1 MSIFS
6 INDNSNY
13 GSILSQSKANKE
25 SKENSKISFAN
36 TFLKQNASKLNEIQ
50 NANSQTLARSEVLSN
65 NNALSNNS
73 NSTNISNSSNTNLS
87 INNATKTSSP
97 NYDISSEFKNSIYT
111 LKYKQA
117 DTSNIV
123 SLAYGYGVD
132 ANGYMG
138 SDFNKAAGLPEDFK
152 IHKSTLDEIKK
163 AAENDPVVSS
173 TKEYLGVSEYYT
185 NIDMAETIKQYYN
198 LFFNALGQSFPNDK
212 TSFSEADINSMPSG
226 YAIDGFYNGYGAFK
240 HPDAIR
246 NDDIAIKSIAD
257 YSNVLISNIY
267 RSQEQLNEANSIY
280 SDSAGLISGI
290 KPETLGL
297 SLEEIKNVSKGEDWQ
312 FNPDMSV
319 YPQNEYGSYS
329 KEALFM
335 SLIKSQEGRILY
347 SPKTTL
353 NPTIEAYNRAMAKE
367 SFSGPAIHLDS
378 IMTGK
383 SDFKSFFRYWAERG
397 IAEGDL
403 YMYENNIP
411 KESAMGN
418 WALDAEIKQA
428 LANGWKAKPST
439 INSYADSIMDRLN
452 NLIGQTRV

>member
-13 GSILSQSKANKE
+13 NSILSQAKANKE
-25 SKENSKISFAN
+25 GKENSKISFAN
-36 TFLKQNASKLNEIQ
+36 AFLKQNASKLNEIQ
-50 NANSQTLARSEVLSN
+50 NANSQTLARSEVL
-65 NNALSNNS
+65 
-73 NSTNISNSSNTNLS
+73 NSTNTTNTSNNTNFS
-87 INNATKTSSP
+87 ISSKTSSP

-111 LKYKQA
+111 LKYKQV
-117 DTSNIV
+117 DLSTNT
-123 SLAYGYGVD
+123 AYGYSVD
-132 ANGYMG
+132 KDGYMG

-198 LFFNALGQSFPNDK
+198 QFNQIVNYAFNDTNK
-212 TSFSEADINSMPSG
+212 TSFTEADINSMPKG
-226 YAIDGFYNGYGAFK
+226 YAING
-240 HPDAIR
+240 
-246 NDDIAIKSIAD
+246 IKSMD
-257 YSNVLISNIY
+257 FNDPSNRMNITHLRDFSNSLISNVY
-267 RSQEQLNEANSIY
+267 KTPEQAKEADEIWL
-280 SDSAGLISGI
+280 DSGCMIKGLSS
-290 KPETLGL
+290 ETLGL
-297 SLEEIKNVSKGEDWQ
+297 SLEEIKNVSKGEDWR

-319 YPQNEYGSYS
+319 YPQNEDGSYS
-329 KEALFM
+329 KETLFM
-335 SLIKSQEGRILY
+335 SFLKSQGGQPVE

-353 NPTIEAYNRAMAKE
+353 NPKVEAYNRAMAKE
-367 SFSGPAIHLDS
+367 SFSGPAINIDS

-428 LANGWKAKPST
+428 LA
-439 INSYADSIMDRLN
+439 
-452 NLIGQTRV
+452 

>member
-13 GSILSQSKANKE
+13 GSILSQAKANKE

-36 TFLKQNASKLNEIQ
+36 AFLKQNASKLSDIESK
-50 NANSQTLARSEVLSN
+50 NSQTLARSEVLSN
-65 NNALSNNS
+65 NNALNNSS

-117 DTSNIV
+117 DISTSTNT
-123 SLAYGYGVD
+123 AYGYSVD
-132 ANGYMG
+132 KDGYMG

-163 AAENDPVVSS
+163 AAENEPYIADM
-173 TKEYLGVSEYYT
+173 KQYFGVSEYYT

-198 LFFNALGQSFPNDK
+198 LFSNALGQSFPNDK
-212 TSFSEADINSMPSG
+212 TSFSEADINSMPKG
-226 YAIDGFYNGYGAFK
+226 YAING
-240 HPDAIR
+240 
-246 NDDIAIKSIAD
+246 IKSMD
-257 YSNVLISNIY
+257 FNDPSNRMNITHLRDFSNSLISNVY
-267 RSQEQLNEANSIY
+267 KTPEQAKEADEIWL
-280 SDSAGLISGI
+280 DSGCMIKGLSS
-290 KPETLGL
+290 ETLGL

-319 YPQNEYGSYS
+319 YPQNEDGSYS
-329 KEALFM
+329 KETLFM
-335 SLIKSQEGRILY
+335 SFLKSQGGQPVESL
-347 SPKTTL
+347 KTTL
-353 NPTIEAYNRAMAKE
+353 NPKVEAYNRAMAKE

-397 IAEGDL
+397 IEEGDL

-428 LANGWKAKPST
+428 IANGWKAKPST
-439 INSYADSIMDRLN
+439 INSYADSIMDR
-452 NLIGQTRV
+452 

>member
-36 TFLKQNASKLNEIQ
+36 AFLKQNASKLNEIQ
-50 NANSQTLARSEVLSN
+50 NANSQTLARSEVL
-65 NNALSNNS
+65 
-73 NSTNISNSSNTNLS
+73 NSTNTTNTSNNTNFS
-87 INNATKTSSP
+87 ISSKTSSP

-111 LKYKQA
+111 LKYKQVDLST
-117 DTSNIV
+117 DT
-123 SLAYGYGVD
+123 AYGYSVD
-132 ANGYMG
+132 KDGYMG

-198 LFFNALGQSFPNDK
+198 LFSNALGQSFPNDK
-212 TSFSEADINSMPSG
+212 TSFSEADINSMPKG
-226 YAIDGFYNGYGAFK
+226 YAING
-240 HPDAIR
+240 
-246 NDDIAIKSIAD
+246 IKSMD
-257 YSNVLISNIY
+257 FNDPSNRMNITHLRDFSNSSITNIY
-267 RSQEQLNEANSIY
+267 QTPEQMKEAESLYIQ
-280 SDSAGLISGI
+280 SGSLIDGI
-290 KPETLGL
+290 NGHSFGL

-319 YPQNEYGSYS
+319 YPQNEDGSYS

-335 SLIKSQEGRILY
+335 SFLKSYGSGQPVE

-353 NPTIEAYNRAMAKE
+353 NPKVEAYNRAMAKE
-367 SFSGPAIHLDS
+367 SFNGDS
-378 IMTGK
+378 VALNDIMTGK
-383 SDFKSFFRYWAERG
+383 VDFASSLKGYAQDGW
-397 IAEGDL
+397 
-403 YMYENNIP
+403 
-411 KESAMGN
+411 
-418 WALDAEIKQA
+418 LDADIYAMDKGVAWQNASIGYGGALFDNQFNQA
-428 LANGWKAKPST
+428 KANGWKASSES
-439 INSYADSIMDRLN
+439 INSYVGSIMDRLN

>member
-1 MSIFS
+1 
-6 INDNSNY
+6 
-13 GSILSQSKANKE
+13 KE

-36 TFLKQNASKLNEIQ
+36 AFLKQNASKLSDIESK
-50 NANSQTLARSEVLSN
+50 NSQTLARSEILSN

-111 LKYKQA
+111 LKYKQVDLNT
-117 DTSNIV
+117 DT
-123 SLAYGYGVD
+123 AYGYSVD
-132 ANGYMG
+132 KDGYMG

-198 LFFNALGQSFPNDK
+198 LFSNALGQSFPNDK
-212 TSFSEADINSMPSG
+212 TSFSEADINSMPKG
-226 YAIDGFYNGYGAFK
+226 YAING
-240 HPDAIR
+240 
-246 NDDIAIKSIAD
+246 IKSMD
-257 YSNVLISNIY
+257 FNDPSNRMNITHLRDFSNSSITNIY
-267 RSQEQLNEANSIY
+267 QTPEQMKEAKSLYIQ
-280 SDSAGLISGI
+280 SGSLIDGI
-290 KPETLGL
+290 NGHSFGL

-319 YPQNEYGSYS
+319 YPQNEDGSYS

-335 SLIKSQEGRILY
+335 SFLKSYGSGQPVE
-347 SPKTTL
+347 SSETTL
-353 NPTIEAYNRAMAKE
+353 NPKVEAYNRAMAKE
-367 SFSGPAIHLDS
+367 SFNGDS
-378 IMTGK
+378 IALNDIMTGK
-383 SDFKSFFRYWAERG
+383 VDFASLLKGYAQDGW
-397 IAEGDL
+397 
-403 YMYENNIP
+403 
-411 KESAMGN
+411 
-418 WALDAEIKQA
+418 LDAGIYAMEKGVKWQNVYVGSGISFDREFHQA
-428 LANGWKAKPST
+428 KANGWKASSES
-439 INSYADSIMDRLN
+439 INSYVGSIMDRLN

>member
-1 MSIFS
+1 
-6 INDNSNY
+6 DNSNY
-13 GSILSQSKANKE
+13 TSILSQAKANKE

-36 TFLKQNASKLNEIQ
+36 AFLKQNASKLNEIQ
-50 NANSQTLARSEVLSN
+50 NANSQTLARSEVL
-65 NNALSNNS
+65 
-73 NSTNISNSSNTNLS
+73 NSTNTTNTSNNTNFS
-87 INNATKTSSP
+87 ISSKTSSP

-111 LKYKQA
+111 LKYKQV
-117 DTSNIV
+117 DLSTNT
-123 SLAYGYGVD
+123 AYGYSVD
-132 ANGYMG
+132 KDGYMG

-198 LFFNALGQSFPNDK
+198 LFSNALGQSFPNDK

-226 YAIDGFYNGYGAFK
+226 YGVSGTQWMDF
-240 HPDAIR
+240 
-246 NDDIAIKSIAD
+246 NDP
-257 YSNVLISNIY
+257 SNRMNITGLKDFSNSLISNIY
-267 RSQEQLNEANSIY
+267 KTPEQAKEANDLWA
-280 SDSAGLISGI
+280 DSGYMIDGLLP
-290 KPETLGL
+290 KTLGL

-319 YPQNEYGSYS
+319 YPQNEDGSYS
-329 KEALFM
+329 KETLFM
-335 SLIKSQEGRILY
+335 SFLKSQGGQPVE
-347 SPKTTL
+347 SSETTL
-353 NPTIEAYNRAMAKE
+353 NPKVEAYNTAMAKE
-367 SFSGPAIHLDS
+367 SFSTTSVDIGD

-383 SDFKSFFRYWAERG
+383 VDFASLFKYLASKNG
-397 IAEGDL
+397 KLEGQL

-411 KESAMGN
+411 KESAIGN

>member
-36 TFLKQNASKLNEIQ
+36 AFLKQNASKLSDIESK
-50 NANSQTLARSEVLSN
+50 NSQTLARSEILSN

-87 INNATKTSSP
+87 INNTTKTSSP

-163 AAENDPVVSS
+163 AAENEPYIADM
-173 TKEYLGVSEYYT
+173 KQYFGVSEYYT

-198 LFFNALGQSFPNDK
+198 LFSNALGQSFPNDK

-226 YAIDGFYNGYGAFK
+226 YGVSGTQSMNF
-240 HPDAIR
+240 
-246 NDDIAIKSIAD
+246 NDP
-257 YSNVLISNIY
+257 SNRMNITHLRDFSNSLISNVY
-267 RSQEQLNEANSIY
+267 QTPEQAKEANEIWF
-280 SDSAGLISGI
+280 DSGCMIKGLSS
-290 KPETLGL
+290 ETLGL

-319 YPQNEYGSYS
+319 YPQNEDGSYS

-335 SLIKSQEGRILY
+335 SFLKSYGSGQPVE

-353 NPTIEAYNRAMAKE
+353 NPKVEAYNRAMAKE
-367 SFSGPAIHLDS
+367 SFNGDS
-378 IMTGK
+378 VALNDIMTGK
-383 SDFKSFFRYWAERG
+383 VDFASLLKGYAQDGW
-397 IAEGDL
+397 
-403 YMYENNIP
+403 
-411 KESAMGN
+411 
-418 WALDAEIKQA
+418 LDADIYAMEKGVAWQNTSIGYGGAWFDNQFNQA
-428 LANGWKAKPST
+428 KANGWKASSES
-439 INSYADSIMDRLN
+439 INSYVGSIMDRLN

>member
-13 GSILSQSKANKE
+13 GSILSQAKANKE

-36 TFLKQNASKLNEIQ
+36 AFLKQNASKLSDIESK
-50 NANSQTLARSEVLSN
+50 NSQTLARSEILSN

-138 SDFNKAAGLPEDFK
+138 SDFNKAAGLPNDFK
-152 IHKSTLDEIKK
+152 IHKSTLDEIERFNQHGM
-163 AAENDPVVSS
+163 ADETSGNYYDSFDMVSIVKS
-173 TKEYLGVSEYYT
+173 
-185 NIDMAETIKQYYN
+185 YYN
-198 LFFNALGQSFPNDK
+198 SFNQVISAFPNDK
-212 TSFSEADINSMPSG
+212 TSFSEADLEQLPKGLN
-226 YAIDGFYNGYGAFK
+226 YG
-240 HPDAIR
+240 R
-246 NDDIAIKSIAD
+246 NENKEKIVKNIFNAEQFHEAQAIK
-257 YSNVLISNIY
+257 YSTMNLGMNLMKLDFSPQSMEQGPSN
-267 RSQEQLNEANSIY
+267 E
-280 SDSAGLISGI
+280 
-290 KPETLGL
+290 
-297 SLEEIKNVSKGEDWQ
+297 GE

-319 YPQNEYGSYS
+319 YPQNEDGNYS

-335 SLIKSQEGRILY
+335 SFLKSY
-347 SPKTTL
+347 PPFPSPNQVVFSPEAKVREAKL
-353 NPTIEAYNRAMAKE
+353 ELEMKANP
-367 SFSGPAIHLDS
+367 SFSVSLDD

-383 SDFKSFFRYWAERG
+383 VDFASLLKGYAQDGW
-397 IAEGDL
+397 
-403 YMYENNIP
+403 
-411 KESAMGN
+411 
-418 WALDAEIKQA
+418 LDADIYAMEKGVAWQNTSIGYGGAWFDNQFNQA
-428 LANGWKAKPST
+428 KANGWKASSES
-439 INSYADSIMDRLN
+439 INSYVGSIMDRLN

>member
-13 GSILSQSKANKE
+13 GSILSQAKANKE

-36 TFLKQNASKLNEIQ
+36 SFLKQNASKLNEIQ
-50 NANSQTLARSEVLSN
+50 NANSQTLARSEIL
-65 NNALSNNS
+65 
-73 NSTNISNSSNTNLS
+73 NSTNTTNTSNNTNFS
-87 INNATKTSSP
+87 ISSKTSSP

-117 DTSNIV
+117 DISTSTNTT
-123 SLAYGYGVD
+123 YGYSVD
-132 ANGYMG
+132 KDGYMG

-198 LFFNALGQSFPNDK
+198 LFSNALGQSFPNDK

-226 YAIDGFYNGYGAFK
+226 YGVSGTQWMDF
-240 HPDAIR
+240 
-246 NDDIAIKSIAD
+246 NDP
-257 YSNVLISNIY
+257 SNRMNITGLKDFSNSLISNIY
-267 RSQEQLNEANSIY
+267 KTPEQAKEADDLWA
-280 SDSAGLISGI
+280 DSGYMIDGLLP
-290 KPETLGL
+290 KTLGL

-319 YPQNEYGSYS
+319 YPQNEDGSYS

-335 SLIKSQEGRILY
+335 SFLKSQGGQPIE

-428 LANGWKAKPST
+428 IANGWKAKPST

>member
-13 GSILSQSKANKE
+13 NSILSQAKANKE

-36 TFLKQNASKLNEIQ
+36 AFLKQNASKLNEIQ
-50 NANSQTLARSEVLSN
+50 NANSQTLARSE
-65 NNALSNNS
+65 AL
-73 NSTNISNSSNTNLS
+73 NSTNTTNTSNNTNFS
-87 INNATKTSSP
+87 ISSKTSSP

-117 DTSNIV
+117 DLNTNT
-123 SLAYGYGVD
+123 AYGYSVD
-132 ANGYMG
+132 KDGYMG

-173 TKEYLGVSEYYT
+173 TKEYLGVSSYYS
-185 NIDMAETIKQYYN
+185 NIDIANTIKQYYN
-198 LFFNALGQSFPNDK
+198 LFSNALGQSFPNDK

-226 YAIDGFYNGYGAFK
+226 YGVSGTQWMDFNE
-240 HPDAIR
+240 P
-246 NDDIAIKSIAD
+246 
-257 YSNVLISNIY
+257 SNRMNITGLKDFSNSLISNVY
-267 RSQEQLNEANSIY
+267 KTPEQMKEAESLYIQ
-280 SDSAGLISGI
+280 SGSLIDGI
-290 KPETLGL
+290 NGHSFGL

-319 YPQNEYGSYS
+319 YPQNEDGSYS
-329 KEALFM
+329 KETLFM
-335 SLIKSQEGRILY
+335 SFLKAQGGQPVESL
-347 SPKTTL
+347 KTTL
-353 NPTIEAYNRAMAKE
+353 NPKLEAYKRAMAKE
-367 SFSGPAIHLDS
+367 SFSGPAINIDS

-397 IAEGDL
+397 IEGDL
-403 YMYENNIP
+403 YMYENNIS

-439 INSYADSIMDRLN
+439 IDSYADSIMDRLN
-452 NLIGQTRV
+452 NLLGQTRV

>member
-13 GSILSQSKANKE
+13 NSILSQAKANKE

-36 TFLKQNASKLNEIQ
+36 AFLKQNASKLSDIESK
-50 NANSQTLARSEVLSN
+50 NSQTLARSEILSN

-152 IHKSTLDEIKK
+152 IHKSTLDEIYNFNE
-163 AAENDPVVSS
+163 AQYQDI
-173 TKEYLGVSEYYT
+173 KEQLRISRYFT
-185 NIDMAETIKQYYN
+185 NIDMADTIKQYYN
-198 LFFNALGQSFPNDK
+198 QFNQIVNHTFNDANK
-212 TSFSEADINSMPSG
+212 TSFTEADINSMPKG
-226 YAIDGFYNGYGAFK
+226 YISVGYKGLDFSDQSNPYNALRLVNHSNTKVTNVFKTDDEFHEAQAIQMGMMGIDFYPQKLNISTQSLSQGA
-240 HPDAIR
+240 
-246 NDDIAIKSIAD
+246 
-257 YSNVLISNIY
+257 LM
-267 RSQEQLNEANSIY
+267 E
-280 SDSAGLISGI
+280 GG
-290 KPETLGL
+290 
-297 SLEEIKNVSKGEDWQ
+297 

-319 YPQNEYGSYS
+319 YPQNEDGSYS

-335 SLIKSQEGRILY
+335 SFLKSEGGYMVAGKNTTIAPQAMNYNLNVAKQSIPKY
-347 SPKTTL
+347 S
-353 NPTIEAYNRAMAKE
+353 NVD
-367 SFSGPAIHLDS
+367 FDD

-383 SDFKSFFRYWAERG
+383 VDFASLLKGYAQ
-397 IAEGDL
+397 EG
-403 YMYENNIP
+403 
-411 KESAMGN
+411 
-418 WALDAEIKQA
+418 WLDADIYAMDKGVAWQNASIGYGGALFDNQFNQA
-428 LANGWKAKPST
+428 KANGWKASSES
-439 INSYADSIMDRLN
+439 INSYVGSIMDRLN